1 MPNLKDIRRRIKSVK
16 STQKITQAMKMVAA
30 AKVKRAEQAMK
41 ASRPFTD
48 ELKAIFLQALKGY
61 KPSEDALQQNPVL
74 SLLKPRPVKA
84 IALVVMMA
92 DRGLCGG
99 YNTTLIKAM
108 NAKIESYLA
117 QGIRVRVYPVG
128 NKAIQAVKRLGDKV
142 QIAMTL
148 HSMSVQPKPIHG
160 TKLARQLVEQFL
172 KTRIDSIEVLST
184 RFKSMVQYEVEHQ
197 VLLPLT
203 VAQLTENIHQEALR
217 KAESGDVHAVETVR
231 KELLLEPSPQD
242 VLNTLIPMVLA
253 RLLYSLLLEAAA
265 CELSS
270 RMTAMSNATK
280 NASELVA
287 RLALVYNKARQSA
300 ITQELL
306 EVVGGSEA
314 LKAKG

>member
-30 AKVKRAEQAMK
+30 AKVKRAENAMK

-61 KPSEDALQQNPVL
+61 KPSDDALLSNPVL
-74 SLLKPRPVKA
+74 SLLKPRSVKA
-84 IALVVMMA
+84 VALVVMMA

-99 YNTTLIKAM
+99 YNTTLIKAL
-108 NAKIESYLA
+108 NAKVDAYVA

-142 QIAMTL
+142 QLAMTL
-148 HSMSVQPKPIHG
+148 HTMSVQPKPIHG
-160 TKLARQLVEQFL
+160 TKLARHLVEQFL
-172 KTRIDSIEVLST
+172 KFRIDSIEVLST
-184 RFKSMVQYEVEHQ
+184 RFQSMVQYHVEHQ

-203 VAQLTENIHQEALR
+203 VAQLTESMYQESLL
-217 KAESGDVHAVETVR
+217 HASEDATLGTHLPS

-265 CELSS
+265 SELSA

-314 LKAKG
+314 LKAQG